1 MGGIEVVT
9 DQLRTAA
16 KQIGAA
22 ADGVAGAHPQDLLDP
37 VGPALVGSA
46 SAGAA
51 GVLAGS
57 WSTRF
62 SGWVTDARAQ
72 QRDLDASAAS
82 YDGSDRSAADG
93 FAPRG
98 RGRAE

>member
-1 MGGIEVVT
+1 MGDIEVVT
-9 DQLRTAA
+9 DQLRAAA

-22 ADGVAGAHPQDLLDP
+22 AEGVAGTHPPDLLDP
-37 VGPALVGSA
+37 VGTALPGSA

-51 GVLAGS
+51 AVLAGS

-62 SGWVTDARAQ
+62 SGWVTDARS
-72 QRDLDASAAS
+72 QRLDLDASAAS
-82 YDGSDRSAADG
+82 YDGSDRSAATA

-98 RGRAE
+98 PVRTQ